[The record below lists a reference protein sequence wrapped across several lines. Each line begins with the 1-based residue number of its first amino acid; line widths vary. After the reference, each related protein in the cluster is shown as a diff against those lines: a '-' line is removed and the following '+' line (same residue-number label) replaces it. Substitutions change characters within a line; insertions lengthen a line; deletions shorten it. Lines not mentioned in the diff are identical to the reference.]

1 MKGAE
6 ILVAVLVLAC
16 IGLLAVQA
24 EDPLLWTAENLTDS
38 GGADLSA
45 AEKMDSTQ
53 ADSVLPLMQE
63 ILGQGNTVVLS
74 VQVKDWESAQKDL
87 KKYSEMTRSMDNL
100 VLKLDLTGTD
110 IDEFQKQSKEN
121 LQSLT
126 TLVNGSARLEEV
138 QIEYRDE
145 KDPGKL
151 YSLTYEGEALKKEL
165 QGASTSYKSASDVA
179 VPIGKKYGADTSAQ
193 EESVESFQTIV
204 GEETETTGS
213 GGSGVSLPPPALTLV
228 IEPAEARFGDLVTL
242 RGTAPAGETVE
253 AFVDS
258 RNAGSAQSRAGDYA
272 VGYLIDK
279 GRAGTHLAYVRSG
292 AAVSDLVEFT
302 VLASP
307 ANLTLTANESA
318 VSGTLTANGRGVEGA
333 AVVLLVDGA
342 RTATLTTGEGGAYG
356 GGVNLTEGRHTL
368 QAVFSGD
375 GYPLEEAESPEVVV
389 EVGGFPAGPVAFLI
403 LLGGAG
409 GCLYL
414 RRLGKRE
421 TEVPPTLASR
431 LETPLPEPQEKE
443 KKPLTIAGLLP
454 EDAAVVLWQGLAD
467 AAERQYGVKNA
478 RARTPREIAA
488 DLAGTPAHDPA
499 GAFAVLYEAIRYA
512 GLPCGEEEVG
522 RLKELYDLVAGP
534 ETSGI

>member
-1 MKGAE
+1 MKGVHLLAA
-6 ILVAVLVLAC
+6 LLVLAC

-24 EDPLLWTAENLTDS
+24 ENPLLWTAENLTDS

-45 AEKMDSTQ
+45 AEKMDTTQ

-74 VQVKDWESAQKDL
+74 VQVKNWESAQRDL
-87 KKYSEMTRSMDNL
+87 KKYSEMTRSMNNL

-165 QGASTSYKSASDVA
+165 QGVATSYKSASDVT

-193 EESVESFQTIV
+193 EESVESFETTV
-204 GEETETTGS
+204 GKETETASSGS
-213 GGSGVSLPPPALTLV
+213 VVSLPPPALTLV

-258 RNAGSAQSRAGDYA
+258 RKAGSAQSRAGNFA
-272 VGYLIDK
+272 VGYRIEK
-279 GRAGTHLAYVRSG
+279 GRAGTHLAYVRAG
-292 AAVSDLVEFT
+292 DAVSDLVEFT
-302 VLASP
+302 VIASA
-307 ANLTLTANESA
+307 ANLTLTANRSA
-318 VSGTLTANGRGVEGA
+318 VSGTFTANGRGVEGA
-333 AVVLLVDGA
+333 AVALLIDGTE
-342 RTATLTTGEGGAYG
+342 TATLTTGEGGAYG

-375 GYPLEEAESPEVVV
+375 GYPLEEAKSPEVVV
-389 EVGGFPAGPVAFLI
+389 EVEGFPAGPVALFI

-409 GCLYL
+409 GCLYI
-414 RRLGKRE
+414 RHRGKE
-421 TEVPPTLASR
+421 KKEVRPTLAGR
-431 LETPLPEPQEKE
+431 LETPLPEKE
-443 KKPLTIAGLLP
+443 EQDAPITIAGLSP
-454 EDAAVVLWQGLAD
+454 EGAAVVLWQGMAD

-478 RARTPREIAA
+478 RARTPREIVAA
-488 DLAGTPAHDPA
+488 LVGTPAHDPT
-499 GAFAVLYEAIRYA
+499 GAFAMLYEAIRYA

-522 RLKELYDLVAGP
+522 RLKELYDAVVSR
-534 ETSGI
+534 EKTGI